1 MERLNFWKKEEIVF
15 LEFVDK
21 VKDFF
26 LVVVFLKED
35 GDVKL
40 EKGEKEFK
48 EFVVKKFDNKIYVEV
63 LLFKINFWN
72 KGKKGLV

>member
-1 MERLNFWKKEEIVF
+1 MERLNFWKKKEVVF

-72 KGKKGLV
+72 KGKKG

>member
-1 MERLNFWKKEEIVF
+1 MERLNFWKKKEVVF

>member
-1 MERLNFWKKEEIVF
+1 MERLNFWKKKEIVF

>member
-1 MERLNFWKKEEIVF
+1 MERLNFWKKKEVVF

-48 EFVVKKFDNKIYVEV
+48 EFVVKRFDNKIYVEV